1 MFCLSPST
9 LIINVFSFLIKIGLF
24 YWSFI
29 WKHTIS
35 QVLSKAAIQ
44 SDELLSL
51 MDWNG
56 KEEGFFVEWLSYF
69 VLFTDRFSF
78 AIVGS
83 HPHFILSTPKKTK
96 SLHRKINAFLFLSQ
110 KSMHPIFRFLAFF
123 LWISFKIFITVCLF
137 FIWCVTHF
145 ETK

>member
-1 MFCLSPST
+1 MY
-9 LIINVFSFLIKIGLF
+9 IKKCFIPDGL
-24 YWSFI
+24 
-29 WKHTIS
+29 
-35 QVLSKAAIQ
+35 
-44 SDELLSL
+44 E
-51 MDWNG
+51 WNG

-83 HPHFILSTPKKTK
+83 QPHFILSMPKKTK

-123 LWISFKIFITVCLF
+123 L
-137 FIWCVTHF
+137 
-145 ETK
+145 